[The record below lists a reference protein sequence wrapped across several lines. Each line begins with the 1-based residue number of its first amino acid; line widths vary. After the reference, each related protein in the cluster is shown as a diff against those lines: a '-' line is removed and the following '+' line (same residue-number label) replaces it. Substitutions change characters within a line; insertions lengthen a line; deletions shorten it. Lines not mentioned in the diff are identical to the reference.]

1 LPSLIAKADFVG
13 IEQVAHLAAGGEAPV
28 LTSHLGAAARF
39 LVDKGIGM
47 PGRER
52 MFAAVARTR
61 ERLGQLMGV
70 SGEAI
75 SFLLNATAGL
85 RLAAN
90 GIAWRPGDNAVVAKS
105 EFPSLLTIWERLGE
119 GPVEVRRVGQ
129 SETPTGKEFAEA
141 VDERTRMIAVSHV
154 SYLTGARQDLAALRE
169 IADRV
174 GARLVVDASHSL
186 GVVQIPGTLCD
197 ALVSCSYKWL
207 MGTHGIG
214 VFFVNPER
222 WPELAPTEIGW
233 HSILPENDWRRRDNY
248 RLKQGAERFEAGNIA
263 FLSAYLLDNAA
274 GVLQSIGM
282 AQTEAH
288 ALELGGE
295 LRSRLAR
302 LGLPLLTPA
311 SPKARAGNIC
321 FATERSEEIEAALRA
336 VGVLTWAG
344 DGRLRLSV
352 HAYNDEQD
360 IHRAVEGLSQI
371 LRH

>member
-1 LPSLIAKADFVG
+1 MPGLIAKAEFIG

-39 LVDKGIGM
+39 LVDKGVGM

-52 MFAAVARTR
+52 MFATVARTR
-61 ERLGQLMGV
+61 KRLGRLMGV

-85 RLAAN
+85 RLAAS

-105 EFPSLLTIWERLGE
+105 EFPSLLTIWERPGE
-119 GPVEVRRVGQ
+119 SPIDVRRIGQ
-129 SETPTGKEFAEA
+129 NETPTAKEFAEA
-141 VDERTRMIAVSHV
+141 VNERTRMIAVSHV

-186 GVVQIPGTLCD
+186 GVMPIPCSLCD

-207 MGTHGIG
+207 LGAHGIG
-214 VFFVNPER
+214 VLFVNPER

-233 HSILPENDWRRRDNY
+233 HSILPENDWRQRDGY

-263 FLSAYLLDNAA
+263 FLSAYLLDNAV
-274 GVLQSIGM
+274 GVLGSIGM

-288 ALELGGE
+288 ALEVGGE

-302 LGLPLLTPA
+302 LGLPLLTPE
-311 SPKARAGNIC
+311 SPSARAGNIC

-336 VGVLTWAG
+336 AGILTWAG
-344 DGRLRLSV
+344 DGRLRFSV
-352 HAYNDEQD
+352 HAYNDEED
-360 IHRAVEGLSQI
+360 VHRAADGLSRL